1 MKKTNDT
8 EEKSHQNW
16 DGEEEGLLGSEPAR
30 GTGPR
35 MGNTEHSEDQPG
47 EGASR
52 KWVSV
57 H

>member
-1 MKKTNDT
+1 MEDK

-16 DGEEEGLLGSEPAR
+16 DGEEEGLQGGWSAR

-35 MGNTEHSEDQPG
+35 VGKMEHSEDQPG

-52 KWVSV
+52 NCPSV